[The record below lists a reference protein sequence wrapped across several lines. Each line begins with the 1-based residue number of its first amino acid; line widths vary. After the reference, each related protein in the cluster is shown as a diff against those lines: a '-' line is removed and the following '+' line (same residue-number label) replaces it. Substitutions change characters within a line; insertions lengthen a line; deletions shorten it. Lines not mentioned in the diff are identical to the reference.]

1 MGNPNITIES
11 DSQVAI
17 KSIIGQ
23 MQAPKQ
29 ISKAIE
35 NVRNLVNNVWNIRY
49 SYYHSTTNKLA
60 DTVQEKAHNLY
71 PTNSLYLC

>member
-1 MGNPNITIES
+1 MGLPNSYGETLVTRKAIKTAIQMGNPNITIES

-35 NVRNLVNNVWNIRY
+35 NVRNLVNNV
-49 SYYHSTTNKLA
+49 
-60 DTVQEKAHNLY
+60 
-71 PTNSLYLC
+71 

>member
-1 MGNPNITIES
+1 MGLPNSYGETLVTRKAIKTATQMGNPNITIES

-35 NVRNLVNNVWNIRY
+35 NVRNLVNNV
-49 SYYHSTTNKLA
+49 
-60 DTVQEKAHNLY
+60 
-71 PTNSLYLC
+71 